1 MYASWRASWT
11 IGLAGLLLAS
21 CASLPGGAPSN
32 RYLAKSAF
40 DARDHLPPPP
50 AKGSPE
56 ALRDREI
63 FLGTRPLKDT
73 PRWSLAQADNVEERI
88 LEGYACALGVT
99 PTFETTPKLA
109 ATLLRMSRDV
119 RSAVAGPKL
128 KYRRPRPY
136 LSAEGPICVRRSP
149 GLTLS
154 PDYPSGHS
162 TWGWSVGLL
171 LAEVAPDRSEAI
183 LARARAFG
191 ESRIACGVH
200 NASSVEA
207 GRMNAQN
214 LFTALKR
221 SDAFQADLVAV
232 RVELDAARA
241 AGPTP
246 DKARCEAESALLS
259 RPLL

>member
-1 MYASWRASWT
+1 MSASWRISWT

-21 CASLPGGAPSN
+21 CATVPAGAPDG
-32 RYLAKSAF
+32 RYLAKGVF

-63 FLGTRPLKDT
+63 FLATRSLKDT
-73 PRWSLAQADNVEERI
+73 PRWSLAKADNVEERI

-99 PTFETTPKLA
+99 PTLQTTPKLA

-128 KYRRPRPY
+128 KYKRPRPY
-136 LSAEGPICVRRSP
+136 LSAAGPICVKKSP
-149 GLTLS
+149 GLSLS

-162 TWGWSVGLL
+162 TWGWSVGLV
-171 LAEVAPDRSEAI
+171 LAEAAPDRAEMI

-207 GRMNAQN
+207 GRVNAQN
-214 LFTALKR
+214 LFAALKT
-221 SDAFQADLVAV
+221 SPAFQADLAAV
-232 RVELDAARA
+232 RAELDAARA
-241 AGPTP
+241 AGPAP
-246 DKARCEAESALLS
+246 DKAACAAEAAVIAQ
-259 RPLL
+259 PLL

>member
-1 MYASWRASWT
+1 MRASWT
-11 IGLAGLLLAS
+11 IGLVGLLLAS
-21 CASLPGGAPSN
+21 CATLSDGAPTD
-32 RYLAKSAF
+32 RYLAKGVF

-50 AKGSPE
+50 AKGSAE

-63 FLGTRPLKDT
+63 FLATRSLKDT
-73 PRWSLAQADNVEERI
+73 PRWSLAQADNIEERV

-99 PTFETTPKLA
+99 PSYEATPKLA

-128 KYRRPRPY
+128 KYRRARPY
-136 LSAEGPICVRRSP
+136 LSAEGPICVKKSP
-149 GLTLS
+149 GLSLS

-162 TWGWSVGLL
+162 TWGWSVGLV
-171 LAEVAPDRSEAI
+171 LAEAAPDRAEAI
-183 LARARAFG
+183 LGRAKTFG

-214 LFTALKR
+214 LFAALKT
-221 SDAFQADLVAV
+221 SPAFQADLAAV
-232 RVELDAARA
+232 RAELDAARA
-241 AGPTP
+241 AGPAP
-246 DKARCEAESALLS
+246 DKARCDSETALLA